1 MKLRHAL
8 LAATLV
14 ASPLVLALPAQA
26 AGSDTGTGLRIDGFA
41 SVEAGGGWSEGTVTV
56 RNDTD
61 AAVTDQH
68 LVLYVGS
75 RMLGVD
81 QVAAEYADGA
91 ASTWQPVRLV
101 DQDLGAKPSGH
112 QGVAA
117 DLTGAPVELPPHSA
131 HTFKLRFKLLQSAH
145 MGPFDDVDLMAFL
158 APTFGKDGQAKDW
171 TAQAPVKGVRT
182 TGLTT
187 AIDGLPAAIPADGKP
202 HPFTVS
208 VRTANR
214 FDWHLDGAVFF
225 LWAGQGFG
233 SMDGPA
239 ACDARLEL
247 QDPKDGSWHH
257 VGLGA
262 RGLDGQG
269 VDLAAYGA
277 GPVDDRVIN
286 ARITLGAGFR
296 TSADAR
302 LGFGH
307 FPGAGSTLFWAEQ
320 KVAATPVAGA
330 PACVDP
336 NAPAPKPTAS
346 TAPTAA
352 PTSPAPAAPSVAPVA
367 AVTAQPSAT
376 ASASPRAATGLA
388 GTTGRT
394 ELADTGAPDVTVP
407 TVLGGVLLAVGAA
420 AVTVA
425 RRARRS

>member
-1 MKLRHAL
+1 MRLRHAL

-26 AGSDTGTGLRIDGFA
+26 AGSDTKPGIRFDGFA

-56 RNDTD
+56 KNDAD
-61 AAVTDQH
+61 AAVTGQH
-68 LVLYVGS
+68 VVLYFGS
-75 RMLGVD
+75 EMLGLD

-91 ASTWQPVRLV
+91 AGTWQPVKLV
-101 DQDLGAKPSGH
+101 DQDLGARPSGY

-117 DLTGAPVELPPHSA
+117 DLTGAPVELQPHSA

-145 MGPFDDVDLMAFL
+145 MGPFNDVNLQAYL
-158 APTFGKDGQAKDW
+158 APTFGQDGQAKDW
-171 TAQAPVKGVRT
+171 TAQTGTSVRT

-187 AIDGLPAAIPADGKP
+187 ALNGLPGSIPADGKA
-202 HPFTVS
+202 HPFTATVK
-208 VRTANR
+208 TANK
-214 FDWHLDGAVFF
+214 FDWHLDRAVFF

-239 ACDARLEL
+239 ACDAQLEL
-247 QDPKDGSWHH
+247 QDPKDGSWHR
-257 VGLGA
+257 VGMAA
-262 RGLDGQG
+262 RGLDGSD
-269 VDLAAYGA
+269 VDLVRYGT
-277 GPVDDRVIN
+277 GPVDNRVIN
-286 ARITLGAGFR
+286 ARITLGANFK

-307 FPGAGSTLFWAEQ
+307 VPGAGSTLFWAEQ

-336 NAPAPKPTAS
+336 NAPAPKPTA
-346 TAPTAA
+346 TTPAPTT
-352 PTSPAPAAPSVAPVA
+352 PAPSVAPVA
-367 AVTAQPSAT
+367 AVTASPTAT
-376 ASASPRAATGLA
+376 ASASPRAATGNA

-407 TVLGGVLLAVGAA
+407 TALGAGLLAVGAA
-420 AVTVA
+420 AITVA